1 MGEIAMFSFAAPW
14 MILFIFLP
22 PLVRFLK
29 PVAKADTSD
38 TPELAFPY
46 IERLNAVFPRQA
58 PGRRKPPRLYYLTAA
73 LLWLGLTGALMQ
85 PQLIDQYTQVRNKG
99 YDLML
104 AVDLSGSMR
113 ALDFS
118 SGVRQI
124 NRLDV
129 IKAVVGDFVGGR
141 KGDRIGLILFGDKA
155 YMHVPLTLDTDS
167 VVKMLDN
174 TLVGEAG
181 DSTAIG
187 DAIGMAVANLR
198 DRPEQSRVI
207 ILLTDGADNAS
218 TLPPLRAAKLA
229 AQYNIKI
236 YTIGVGSTGP
246 VPIPDDMGRIVLAR
260 MDLDEDLLKNIAE
273 TTGGAYF
280 RATDT
285 QALQEIY
292 RRIDQMEK
300 TEAESRSYV
309 IRQPLYRYPLG
320 FALLMLLALALTPVI
335 RRARH
340 AG

>member
-1 MGEIAMFSFAAPW
+1 MFSFAAPW
-14 MILFIFLP
+14 MLLLLFLP
-22 PLVRFLK
+22 PFIRFLK
-29 PVAKADTSD
+29 PAARPDASD

-46 IERLNAVFPRQA
+46 IDRLNAVFPRQA
-58 PGRRKPPRLYYLTAA
+58 QGQRKPPRLYYTLMI
-73 LLWLGLTGALMQ
+73 LLWLSLTGALMQ
-85 PQLIDQYTQVRNKG
+85 PQMVDQYTQVRNKG

-118 SGVRQI
+118 SMSRRV

-141 KGDRIGLILFGDKA
+141 KGDRIGLVLFGDNA
-155 YMHVPLTLDTDS
+155 YLHVPLTLDTAS
-167 VVKMLDN
+167 VVKMLNN

-198 DRPEQSRVI
+198 DRPEKSRVI

-229 AQYNIKI
+229 AQYGIRI
-236 YTIGVGSTGP
+236 YTIGVGSSGP
-246 VPIPDDMGRIVLAR
+246 VPIPDQNGNIVLAR
-260 MDLDEDLLKNIAE
+260 MDLDEGLLKSIAS

-285 QALQEIY
+285 KALQEIY
-292 RRIDQMEK
+292 ARIDQMEK
-300 TEAESRSYV
+300 TEAETRSYM

-320 FALLMLLALALTPVI
+320 FALLVLLALAATPFIQRV
-335 RRARH
+335 RH
-340 AG
+340 AT

>member
-1 MGEIAMFSFAAPW
+1 
-14 MILFIFLP
+14 MI
-22 PLVRFLK
+22 
-29 PVAKADTSD
+29 
-38 TPELAFPY
+38 
-46 IERLNAVFPRQA
+46 
-58 PGRRKPPRLYYLTAA
+58 
-73 LLWLGLTGALMQ
+73 LLWLSLTGALMQ
-85 PQLIDQYTQVRNKG
+85 PQMVDQYTQVRNKG

-118 SGVRQI
+118 SMSRRV

-141 KGDRIGLILFGDKA
+141 KGDRIGLVLFGDNA
-155 YMHVPLTLDTDS
+155 YLHVPLTLDTAS
-167 VVKMLDN
+167 VVKMLNN

-198 DRPEQSRVI
+198 DRPEKSRVI

-229 AQYNIKI
+229 AQYGIRI
-236 YTIGVGSTGP
+236 YTIGVGSSGP
-246 VPIPDDMGRIVLAR
+246 VPIPDQNGNIVLAR
-260 MDLDEDLLKNIAE
+260 MDLDEGLLKSIAS

-285 QALQEIY
+285 KALQEIY
-292 RRIDQMEK
+292 ARIDQMEK
-300 TEAESRSYV
+300 TEAETRSYM

-320 FALLMLLALALTPVI
+320 FALLVLLALAATPFIQRV
-335 RRARH
+335 RH
-340 AG
+340 AT

>member
-1 MGEIAMFSFAAPW
+1 MFGFAWPW
-14 MILFIFLP
+14 MILLLP
-22 PLVRFLK
+22 LPVLIRLLVK
-29 PVAKADTSD
+29 PAVKTDHDD

-46 IERLNAVFPRQA
+46 IDRLNAVFPRQA
-58 PGRRKPPRLYYLTAA
+58 GGAKKPPRLYYAILA

-85 PQLIDQYTQVRNKG
+85 PQFVDRYTQVRNEG

-118 SGVRQI
+118 SLGKTI

-129 IKAVVGDFVGGR
+129 IKSVVGDFVGGR
-141 KGDRIGLILFGDKA
+141 QGDRIGLVLFGDKA
-155 YMHVPLTLDTDS
+155 YLHVPLTLDTAS

-174 TLVGEAG
+174 TIVGEAG

-187 DAIGMAVANLR
+187 DAIGMAVGNLR

-229 AQYNIKI
+229 AQYGIRI
-236 YTIGVGSTGP
+236 YTIGVGSNGP
-246 VPIPDDMGRIVLAR
+246 VPIPDENGNIVMAR
-260 MDLDEDLLKNIAE
+260 MDLDENLLRGIADA
-273 TTGGAYF
+273 TGGAYF
-280 RATDT
+280 RATDS
-285 QALQEIY
+285 QALAQIY
-292 RRIDQMEK
+292 ARIDRMEK
-300 TEAESRSYV
+300 TEAETRSYM
-309 IRQPLYRYPLG
+309 IRQPLFRYPLG
-320 FALLMLLALALTPVI
+320 FALLMLLALSLTPVI
-335 RRARH
+335 RSIRH

>member
-1 MGEIAMFSFAAPW
+1 MFDFAAPW
-14 MILFIFLP
+14 MILLVFLP

-29 PVAKADTSD
+29 PVPKPDSDD

-58 PGRRKPPRLYYLTAA
+58 PGARKAPRLYYTLMT
-73 LLWLGLTGALMQ
+73 LLWLSLTGALMQ
-85 PQLIDQYTQVRNKG
+85 PQLVDRYTQVRNKG

-118 SGVRQI
+118 TIGRRI

-141 KGDRIGLILFGDKA
+141 KGDRIGLVLFGDKA

-167 VVKMLDN
+167 VVKMLNN

-229 AQYNIKI
+229 AQYGIRI

-246 VPIPDDMGRIVLAR
+246 VPIPDDTGRIVLAR
-260 MDLDEDLLKNIAE
+260 MDLDDKLLQSIAD

-280 RATDT
+280 RATDAK
-285 QALQEIY
+285 ALQEIY
-292 RRIDQMEK
+292 TRIDRMEK
-300 TEAESRSYV
+300 TAAETRSYM

-320 FALLMLLALALTPVI
+320 FALLMLLAVSLNPVI
-335 RRARH
+335 RRVRH
-340 AG
+340 AN